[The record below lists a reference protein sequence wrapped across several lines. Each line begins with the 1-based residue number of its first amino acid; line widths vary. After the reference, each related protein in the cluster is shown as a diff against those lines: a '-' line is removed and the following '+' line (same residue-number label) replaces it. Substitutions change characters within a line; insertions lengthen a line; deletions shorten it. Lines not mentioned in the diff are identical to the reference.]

1 MRDISMAALSVFLVQ
16 SLALLALLALAPTL
30 PVCRSRPGSAG
41 GSPGRTHPVGLR
53 PTCGRDARAPRGG
66 SERADLPGETQNE
79 NCCSCA
85 RPLARYRRQWD
96 NAHARRFIF
105 RRRVW

>member
-41 GSPGRTHPVGLR
+41 VSP
-53 PTCGRDARAPRGG
+53 A
-66 SERADLPGETQNE
+66 
-79 NCCSCA
+79 
-85 RPLARYRRQWD
+85 
-96 NAHARRFIF
+96 
-105 RRRVW
+105 